1 MGIIQITG
9 IGWQLIS
16 QGAGSRGCLKMR
28 GQAGNDIFSKFR
40 FPKVILGQK
49 KILLPGAKRR
59 IQDGGGG
66 HLEFSGIGWIVHFLS
81 DFDVFYM

>member
-1 MGIIQITG
+1 
-9 IGWQLIS
+9 
-16 QGAGSRGCLKMR
+16 MR

-49 KILLPGAKRR
+49 KILLPGADRR

-66 HLEFSGIGWIVHFLS
+66 HLEFLGIRWIVHFLS